1 MEKILALVDHPSEGE
16 TGEISEEGL
25 IYSGIITLE
34 ILMLEAMEKYGLGQ
48 MLFFIGDDASVGLEM
63 YGWAHGELSEEWIVI
78 H

>member
-1 MEKILALVDHPSEGE
+1 
-16 TGEISEEGL
+16 
-25 IYSGIITLE
+25 
-34 ILMLEAMEKYGLGQ
+34 